1 MYVSIGRSEINRHEE
16 ITLRKM
22 FDGCR
27 SYTKLLSIRVDF
39 PSANTHL
46 QQKKNKRAM
55 LITERTLKQPTK
67 RYSADNSARGKIFG
81 KLCDNATGNCRE
93 FQREKGEKERE
104 RERERKKEEMLLVSA
119 TQQGRNERL
128 SSEDGK
134 RISAAECSRT
144 RVEFS
149 WSFPRFLIPNQRG
162 DRMRRTTGMGTGSAP
177 SRMRALS
184 PPSLLV
190 PRETASPS

>member
-104 RERERKKEEMLLVSA
+104 REREKEGGDASCIRNA
-119 TQQGRNERL
+119 TRTERAFIERRWETNFGR
-128 SSEDGK
+128 
-134 RISAAECSRT
+134 
-144 RVEFS
+144 
-149 WSFPRFLIPNQRG
+149 
-162 DRMRRTTGMGTGSAP
+162 
-177 SRMRALS
+177 
-184 PPSLLV
+184 
-190 PRETASPS
+190 